1 MGYLVAFVAGLA
13 LGLAWPWILPLIR
26 RRIAK

>member
-1 MGYLVAFVAGLA
+1 MSYVVTFIIGLA

-26 RRIAK
+26 RRIGK